1 MAEIC
6 FVCGDSHSPLKNTT
20 PIPMYHCKICGSMW
34 QQKMPHQK
42 TDDELYSADYYK
54 KIWGY
59 SKETDSLVA
68 KSKWFVSKKFI
79 TLLHQYKKGGS
90 VLEVGCGLGYFL
102 SFLQKDSF
110 CYDAY
115 GLEISSFAQQISEDR
130 LEKGRIFSSFQDIK
144 KKNMRFDCLVFFD
157 SMEHIA
163 DQDQLFNDIHTVL
176 HEDGIVLVIMP
187 DASSWVS
194 RLFGRHWLEYKEDH
208 VLFYTKK
215 SFALQLQ
222 QKGYRLLLCQSTWK
236 TVTLYYFISYL
247 SVFRIPLVSSV
258 LEFAQK
264 ILPSFILNMPLS
276 LPIGQMVAVFERKR

>member
-1 MAEIC
+1 MAESC
-6 FVCGDSHSPLKNTT
+6 FVCGDSYSSLKNTT
-20 PIPMYHCKICGSMW
+20 PIPMYHCNTCGSMW

-59 SKETDSLVA
+59 SKETDHLVA
-68 KSKWFVSKKFI
+68 KSKWLVSQKFI

-90 VLEVGCGLGYFL
+90 VLEIGCGLGYFL

-110 CYDAY
+110 CYDVH

-130 LEKGRIFSSFQDIK
+130 VGKGRIFSSFQDIK
-144 KKNMRFDCLVFFD
+144 KKNMLFDCLVFFD

-163 DQDQLFNDIHTVL
+163 DQNQLFEDIRIVL

-187 DASSWVS
+187 DASSFVA

-215 SFALQLQ
+215 SFAQQLD
-222 QKGYRLLLCQSTWK
+222 QKGYKLLLCRSTWK
-236 TVTLYYFISYL
+236 TVTLYYLISYL
-247 SVFRIPLVSSV
+247 SVFRISLVSSCF
-258 LEFAQK
+258 EFLK
-264 ILPSFILNMPLS
+264 KLLPEFFLNIPLS